1 MDPVV
6 KPQEDGQCRRMTVVI
21 YRGRT
26 GLPRCCAPR
35 KDECVSAGGAM
46 GFRLRGN
53 DGDEIEDGFQFIR
66 HPRAGG
72 DPMLGYAL
80 RADAKLRA
88 LRARY
93 RMTVN
98 AVNDGGVLQR
108 APLGYALCA
117 NANLRDCTQALPK
130 KRQSFA
136 DSGVFHSVRY

>member
-26 GLPRCCAPR
+26 GLPRCCALR

-93 RMTVN
+93 RMTVVDCRGRCCITCF
-98 AVNDGGVLQR
+98 APTPTYGIAIKLYQKTPGLCSHSRAGGS
-108 APLGYALCA
+108 P
-117 NANLRDCTQALPK
+117 
-130 KRQSFA
+130 
-136 DSGVFHSVRY
+136 